1 MTKLSTLYIA
11 IITSVAAS
19 NFLVQFPLNDWL
31 TLGAFTYPL
40 SFLVNELTNQFYGPN
55 KARRV
60 VTVGFVIG
68 LFLSIL
74 LATPKIAF
82 ASGVAYL
89 SSQLADIGVFSHLR
103 RHAVWWFAPFLS
115 SLAASIIDTSLF
127 FSLAFWGEN
136 LPALTWALG
145 DFGVK
150 LVMDLAMLT
159 PFRLALRR
167 A

>member
-1 MTKLSTLYIA
+1 MTKLSTLYLA
-11 IITSVAAS
+11 IIASVAAS

-40 SFLVNELTNQFYGPN
+40 SFLVNELTNQFYGPE

-68 LFLSIL
+68 LLLSIL

-82 ASGVAYL
+82 ASGAAYL
-89 SSQLADIGVFSHLR
+89 TSQLADIAVFSRLR
-103 RHAVWWFAPFLS
+103 RHSIWWFAPFLS
-115 SLAASIIDTSLF
+115 SLAASLIDTSLF

-145 DFGVK
+145 DFAVK
-150 LVMDLAMLT
+150 FTMDVAMLT
-159 PFRLALRR
+159 PFRLALKR

>member
-11 IITSVAAS
+11 IIVSVAAS

-40 SFLVNELTNQFYGPN
+40 SFLVNELTNQFYGPQ

-60 VTVGFVIG
+60 ITVGFIMG
-68 LFLSIL
+68 LILSIIL
-74 LATPKIAF
+74 STPKIAF

-89 SSQLADIGVFSHLR
+89 VSQLADIAVFSRFR
-103 RHAVWWFAPFLS
+103 RHTIWWFAPFLS
-115 SLAASIIDTSLF
+115 SFAASVIDTSLF
-127 FSLAFWGEN
+127 FGLAFWGED
-136 LPALTWALG
+136 LPILTWALG
-145 DFGVK
+145 DFSVK
-150 LVMDLAMLT
+150 LCMDLAMLT